1 MNSVPKII
9 PFNIIDRS
17 YLISES
23 DEANST
29 YFPMSPVTVVK
40 LKTAFSHDVV
50 VSAFQTIAKNYP
62 QFRLGYS
69 LDYEKTRWVKVPDSE
84 LEDYIATC
92 VHTLENNRPIED
104 VLSESIQV
112 NNERL
117 SQPVNLF
124 IAGEYLFF
132 RIHHSF
138 GDGKFFLL
146 MTQYL
151 LAELQGES
159 IEKLPLSE
167 LWWKPIRQIVWQNI
181 IQGILILWQFVK
193 ALFGYY
199 QDYQHD
205 IQDSPENNDRV
216 PITSGSAMRIRFK
229 TISADYLASLNELKQ
244 GISLNTL
251 LQVIVGEQLQQLG
264 LLKYPIT
271 YTIPVDLR
279 RYLNDSKLIH
289 PSNLATQIRIILEEN
304 SSLLKQCKTL
314 QNEVSEQLQKRMP
327 LAGILGEWLL
337 VLSGNKSYQT
347 VNRDWLMKSVYNDP
361 RVFVLSNLGN
371 IDPIFEPVDKLL
383 ADDFAPHILVPLMGS
398 PSLVFVF
405 NIHKN
410 QGHITLTY
418 DPQLFTEAQIENVL
432 QVFEVPF
439 LESIAQEFQLP

>member
-1 MNSVPKII
+1 MSSAPETI

-23 DEANST
+23 DEANSA
-29 YFPMSPVTVVK
+29 YFPMSPVTVIK
-40 LKTAFSHDVV
+40 LKTAFTEEKI
-50 VSAFQTIAKNYP
+50 VSALKTLATNYP

-69 LDYEKTRWVKVPDSE
+69 LDYENVCWVKVPDSE
-84 LEDYIATC
+84 LEDYLANC
-92 VHTLENNRPIED
+92 VHTLENNRSIEEL
-104 VLSESIQV
+104 LSESIQV
-112 NNERL
+112 NNEPL
-117 SQPVNLF
+117 TQPVNIFL
-124 IAGEYLFF
+124 AGEYLFF

-159 IEKLPLSE
+159 VEKLPLSN
-167 LWWKPIRQIVWQNI
+167 LWWKPIREIIWQNL
-181 IQGILILWQFVK
+181 IQGMLILGQFVK
-193 ALFGYY
+193 SLFGYY

-205 IQDSPENNDRV
+205 IQDNPENNNRA

-229 TISADYLASLNELKQ
+229 TISSDYLASLNELKQ
-244 GISLNTL
+244 DISLNTL
-251 LQVIVGEQLQQLG
+251 LQVIVGEQLQRLG

-279 RYLNDSKLIH
+279 RYLNNSGLIH
-289 PSNLATQIRIILEEN
+289 PSNLATQIRITLKED
-304 SSLLKQCKTL
+304 SSLLKQCLKL
-314 QNEVSEQLQKRMP
+314 QNQVSEQLQKRQP

-337 VLSGNKSYQT
+337 VLSGKKSYQS

-361 RVFVLSNLGN
+361 RIFVLSNLGN
-371 IDPIFEPVDKLL
+371 IDKIFEPVDKLL
-383 ADDFAPHILVPLMGS
+383 ADDFAPHIVVPLMGS

-405 NIHKN
+405 NSHRN

-418 DPQLFTEAQIENVL
+418 DPQLFTETQIEKVL

-439 LESIAQEFQLP
+439 LQSIAQAFF